1 MLTQTL
7 PQWPVSIRRTVIT
20 TWRAHEAIL
29 FPLTMFLVLRII
41 TEIVALTSV
50 QRVPQP
56 RPDWL
61 DANPSGQTYNQ
72 ALPPDAPLRA
82 LVEPWHRY
90 DTAWYVKI
98 AIQGYIPGD
107 AAIAFPP
114 LYPLSIR
121 LLSPFVGD
129 NYVLVSL
136 LISNIACAIAFVLLF
151 RLILIELGEA
161 GLPVA
166 RRTLIYL
173 CAFPTAYYLVGGY
186 TEAPYLALT
195 LGAFIAALNRRWWL
209 CGLLAMLSALVRL
222 QGATLC
228 LPLAWIAYIQLRQV
242 GWRALL
248 ARIPAVVGAPLGTL
262 SYLAYLSINH
272 LGTLD
277 AAYIKE
283 WQLSTRLPR
292 DAINDYV
299 TRLSHNLTLPFEND
313 NVLALFF
320 ILITGIFVIIKLRP
334 AYGLYIWS
342 ALFRYTLLMFP
353 CFIALGAVLRKGWM
367 LGIYVLA
374 GTQWMFI
381 LMDHFIHWIWV
392 A

>member
-1 MLTQTL
+1 
-7 PQWPVSIRRTVIT
+7 
-20 TWRAHEAIL
+20 
-29 FPLTMFLVLRII
+29 
-41 TEIVALTSV
+41 
-50 QRVPQP
+50 
-56 RPDWL
+56 
-61 DANPSGQTYNQ
+61 
-72 ALPPDAPLRA
+72 
-82 LVEPWHRY
+82 
-90 DTAWYVKI
+90 
-98 AIQGYIPGD
+98 
-107 AAIAFPP
+107 
-114 LYPLSIR
+114 
-121 LLSPFVGD
+121 
-129 NYVLVSL
+129 
-136 LISNIACAIAFVLLF
+136 
-151 RLILIELGEA
+151 
-161 GLPVA
+161 
-166 RRTLIYL
+166 
-173 CAFPTAYYLVGGY
+173 
-186 TEAPYLALT
+186 
-195 LGAFIAALNRRWWL
+195 
-209 CGLLAMLSALVRL
+209 
-222 QGATLC
+222 
-228 LPLAWIAYIQLRQV
+228 V

-342 ALFRYTLLMFP
+342 ALFLILLRYHNPPLPQFESDFRYTLLMFP